1 MFLYFCTRITCFKWI
16 PIANRFIIL
25 SLKLVIRMR
34 KIRNILF
41 YLIIMSIF
49 TALIFLIIYWGK
61 DLEAGRDIIVK
72 ISTNS
77 PFQDFKSFITGNLHN
92 SLGLLILQIIIIIAI
107 SRIFGFLFK
116 KIGQPIVIGEILA
129 GILLGPSLLGL
140 YFPDISNFL
149 FPSKSLGNLQIL
161 SQIGLILFM
170 FVIGMELNLRVLK
183 NKAYDAIVISHASII
198 FPFCLGI
205 GLAYL
210 IYPFLSP
217 NNVEFLSFSLF
228 IGISMSITA
237 FPVLARIIQE
247 RGMHKTKLGALVIT
261 CAAIDDITAW
271 CMLAAIIAIVKAGS
285 FMSSLYTIIIAIAY
299 VLLMIKVVRP
309 FLKKIV
315 ESAKSE
321 TSLNK
326 TLVVIVFLVLLISS
340 FITETIGIH
349 ALFGA
354 FLAGTIMPESP
365 RFRKMFIEKIED
377 IALVLFLPIF
387 FVISGLKTKIG
398 LISTPNLW
406 ELTGL
411 IILVAITGK
420 FIGSALAAKF
430 VGQSWKNSL
439 TIGTLMNTRGLMEL
453 VVLNIGYDLGIIN
466 AEIFVMMVIMALV
479 TTFMTGLSLNVI
491 NKIFKPVKEKIINN
505 NIYDLCEDKLL
516 LFFRNSN
523 KSKALLKLANSFS
536 KKTDNN
542 TPITAIHMTPSNG
555 LHQMDVDIYEEESF
569 SPIIEEANLLDR
581 KLISLFKV
589 SSNIESE
596 LIEVANK
603 GNYDLLLMDIEES
616 IFYGSLLGKV
626 LGFTTQIINPE
637 RLINTVIGREKLLE
651 SSIIDNNTKSIVNKT
666 KIPVGIL
673 IDKGLEKIE
682 NIFIP
687 IYDNDDYLINYAKK
701 LIDNS
706 NAWITILD
714 FTNND
719 LKSNISLINEQD
731 HINWISEKNVNENFI
746 RHLDL
751 IIISFENY
759 NKLFQ
764 IKKEW
769 LNNVSS
775 VLICSKGK

>member
-1 MFLYFCTRITCFKWI
+1 
-16 PIANRFIIL
+16 
-25 SLKLVIRMR
+25 MR

-61 DLEAGRDIIVK
+61 DLEIGRNIAVK
-72 ISTNS
+72 VSTNS
-77 PFQDFKSFITGNLHN
+77 PFKDFQNFIIGNLHD
-92 SLGLLILQIIIIIAI
+92 SLGLLILQIITIIAI
-107 SRIFGFLFK
+107 SRVFGFLFK
-116 KIGQPIVIGEILA
+116 KIGQPIVLGEIVA
-129 GILLGPSLLGL
+129 GIVLGPSLLGN
-140 YFPDISNFL
+140 YCPEISNFL
-149 FPSKSLGNLQIL
+149 FPLKSLGNLQIL

-170 FVIGMELNLRVLK
+170 FVIGMELNLKVLK

-198 FPFCLGI
+198 IPFTLGI

-210 IYPFLSP
+210 IYPFLAP
-217 NNVEFLSFSLF
+217 KNVEFLSFSLF

-247 RGMHKTKLGALVIT
+247 RGMHKTKLGALAIT

-285 FMSSLYTIIIAIAY
+285 FISSLYTIIIAITY
-299 VLLMIKVVRP
+299 VLLMLKVVRP
-309 FLKKIV
+309 FLKRIV

-326 TLVVIVFLVLLISS
+326 KLVVIVFLVLLISS
-340 FITETIGIH
+340 FTTETIGIH

-387 FVISGLKTKIG
+387 FVISGLRTKIG
-398 LISTPNLW
+398 LISTPDLW
-406 ELTGL
+406 EITGL
-411 IILVAITGK
+411 IISVAIIGK

-430 VGQSWKNSL
+430 VGQNWKDSL

-491 NKIFKPVKEKIINN
+491 NKVFKPLKDKIINN
-505 NIYDLCEDKLL
+505 NIYDLSEDKLL

-523 KSKALLKLANSFS
+523 KSKALIKLANSFS
-536 KKTDNN
+536 KKTDSN

-569 SPIIEEANLLDR
+569 HPIIEEANSLDR

-589 SSNIESE
+589 SNNIESE

-616 IFYGSLLGKV
+616 IYYGSLLGKV

-673 IDKGLEKIE
+673 IDKDLTKIE

-687 IYDNDDYLINYAKK
+687 IYDNDDYLISYAKK

-706 NAWITILD
+706 NAWISILD

-719 LKSNISLINEQD
+719 LMSNISLTNEQD
-731 HINWISEKNVNENFI
+731 HINWISEKDVNENFI
-746 RHLDL
+746 RHQDL
-751 IIISFENY
+751 IIISFENHK
-759 NKLFQ
+759 KLFQ

-775 VLICSKGK
+775 VLICSKGKENA

>member
-1 MFLYFCTRITCFKWI
+1 
-16 PIANRFIIL
+16 
-25 SLKLVIRMR
+25 
-34 KIRNILF
+34 
-41 YLIIMSIF
+41 MSVL

-61 DLEAGRDIIVK
+61 DLEAGRNIALKV
-72 ISTNS
+72 STNS
-77 PFQDFKSFITGNLHN
+77 PFQDFKDYIIGNLHH
-92 SLGLLILQIIIIIAI
+92 SLGLLILQIITIIAI
-107 SRIFGFLFK
+107 SRTFGFLFK

-129 GILLGPSLLGL
+129 GIVLGPSLLGN
-140 YFPDISNFL
+140 YCPNISEFL
-149 FPSKSLGNLQIL
+149 FPLNSLGNLQIL

-170 FVIGMELNLRVLK
+170 FVIGMELNLKVLK
-183 NKAYDAIVISHASII
+183 NKAYEATVISHASII
-198 FPFCLGI
+198 FPFALGI

-210 IYPFLSP
+210 IYPVFAP
-217 NNVEFLSFSLF
+217 KNIDFLSFSLF

-237 FPVLARIIQE
+237 FPVLARIVQE
-247 RGMHKTKLGALVIT
+247 RGMHKTKLGALALI
-261 CAAIDDITAW
+261 CAAINDITAW
-271 CMLAAIIAIVKAGS
+271 CLLAAIIAIVKAGS
-285 FMSSLYTIIIAIAY
+285 FISSIYTIIVAITY
-299 VLLMIKVVRP
+299 VVLMIKVVRP
-309 FLKKIV
+309 FLKRIV
-315 ESAKSE
+315 DSAKSE

-326 TLVVIVFLVLLISS
+326 TLVVIIFLVLLISS

-354 FLAGTIMPESP
+354 FLAGTIIPENP
-365 RFRKMFIEKIED
+365 HFRKMFIEKIED

-387 FVISGLKTKIG
+387 FVISGLKTNIG
-398 LISTPNLW
+398 LINNPNLW

-411 IILVAITGK
+411 VILVAIIGK
-420 FIGSALAAKF
+420 FIGSALASKF
-430 VGQSWKNSL
+430 VGQSWKDSL
-439 TIGTLMNTRGLMEL
+439 IMGTLMNTRGLMEL
-453 VVLNIGYDLGIIN
+453 IVLNIGYDLGVLN
-466 AEIFVMMVIMALV
+466 AEIFVIMVIMALV
-479 TTFMTGLSLNVI
+479 TTFMTGFSLSVI
-491 NKIFKPVKEKIINN
+491 DKVFKPLKDKIINN
-505 NIYDLCEDKLL
+505 NIYDLSEDKLL

-523 KSKALLKLANSFS
+523 KSKALIKLANSFS
-536 KKTDNN
+536 KKTESN

-569 SPIIEEANLLDR
+569 NPIIEEANSLDR

-589 SSNIESE
+589 SNNIESE

-616 IFYGSLLGKV
+616 IYYGSLLGKV

-673 IDKGLEKIE
+673 IDKDLTKIE

-687 IYDNDDYLINYAKK
+687 IYDNDDYLISYAKK

-706 NAWITILD
+706 NAWISILD

-719 LKSNISLINEQD
+719 LKSNISLTNEQD
-731 HINWISEKNVNENFI
+731 HINWIREKDVNENFI
-746 RHLDL
+746 RHQDL
-751 IIISFENY
+751 IIISFENH
-759 NKLFQ
+759 KELFQ

-769 LNNVSS
+769 LKNVSS
-775 VLICSKGK
+775 VLICSKGKEE

>member
-1 MFLYFCTRITCFKWI
+1 M
-16 PIANRFIIL
+16 
-25 SLKLVIRMR
+25 SLL
-34 KIRNILF
+34 
-41 YLIIMSIF
+41 
-49 TALIFLIIYWGK
+49 TALILLIIYWGK
-61 DLEAGRDIIVK
+61 DLETGRNIIVK
-72 ISTNS
+72 VSTSS
-77 PFQDFKSFITGNLHN
+77 PFQDFQSFITGNLHH
-92 SLGLLILQIIIIIAI
+92 SLGLLILQIITIISI
-107 SRIFGFLFK
+107 SRIFGLIFK
-116 KIGQPIVIGEILA
+116 KIGQPIVLGEIVA
-129 GILLGPSLLGL
+129 GIVLGPSLLGN
-140 YFPDISNFL
+140 YCPEVSNFL
-149 FPSKSLGNLQIL
+149 FSSKSLGNLQIL

-170 FVIGMELNLRVLK
+170 FVIGMELNLKVLK
-183 NKAYDAIVISHASII
+183 NKAYEATVISHASII
-198 FPFCLGI
+198 FPFTLGI

-210 IYPFLSP
+210 IYPFLAP
-217 NNVEFLSFSLF
+217 NNVDFLSFSLF

-237 FPVLARIIQE
+237 FPVLARIVQE
-247 RGMHKTKLGALVIT
+247 RGMHKTKLGALALI
-261 CAAIDDITAW
+261 CAAINDITAW

-285 FMSSLYTIIIAIAY
+285 FMSSIYTIIVAITY
-299 VLLMIKVVRP
+299 VFLMIKVVRP
-309 FLKKIV
+309 FLKRIV

-377 IALVLFLPIF
+377 IALVVFLPIF
-387 FVISGLKTKIG
+387 FVISGLKTEIG
-398 LISTPNLW
+398 LISSPNLW
-406 ELTGL
+406 AITGL

-420 FIGSALAAKF
+420 FIGSAIAAKF
-430 VGQSWKNSL
+430 VGQSWKESL

-479 TTFMTGLSLNVI
+479 TTFMTGLSLSVI

-505 NIYDLCEDKLL
+505 NIYDLSEDKLL

-523 KSKALLKLANSFS
+523 KSKSLIKLANSFS

-569 SPIIEEANLLDR
+569 CPIIEEANSLDR

-589 SSNIESE
+589 SNNIESE

-616 IFYGSLLGKV
+616 IYYGSLLGKV

-651 SSIIDNNTKSIVNKT
+651 NSIIDNNTKSILNKT

-673 IDKGLEKIE
+673 IDKDLTKIE
-682 NIFIP
+682 NVFIP

-706 NAWITILD
+706 NAWISILD

-719 LKSNISLINEQD
+719 LKSNISLTNEQD

-746 RHLDL
+746 RHQDL
-751 IIISFENY
+751 IIISFENHK
-759 NKLFQ
+759 KLFQ

-775 VLICSKGK
+775 VLICSKGKE